1 MHIDDMNT
9 IYSATWSSTLTSDII
24 YNCSTVY
31 LAILITVG
39 VALNSRAMSLLMD
52 FNKVRE
58 LVFRG
63 KTHLKFL
70 ILLKLNV
77 TLVLRFKWILLP
89 LQAHKTEQ
97 TLMFMNLIASELAIA
112 VLLLLDFLG
121 SYTRGKIY
129 ERNSTICTM
138 SGFTHSFFCKQ

>member
-39 VALNSRAMSLLMD
+39 VALNSRAMTLLID
-52 FNKVRE
+52 FNKVRK

-63 KTHLKFL
+63 KNHLKFL
-70 ILLKLNV
+70 ILPN
-77 TLVLRFKWILLP
+77 
-89 LQAHKTEQ
+89 
-97 TLMFMNLIASELAIA
+97 IAT
-112 VLLLLDFLG
+112 V
-121 SYTRGKIY
+121 
-129 ERNSTICTM
+129 
-138 SGFTHSFFCKQ
+138 

>member
-1 MHIDDMNT
+1 MHLDDMNT
-9 IYSATWSSTLTSDII
+9 VYSATWSSTLTSDII

-77 TLVLRFKWILLP
+77 TLVLRFK
-89 LQAHKTEQ
+89 
-97 TLMFMNLIASELAIA
+97 
-112 VLLLLDFLG
+112 
-121 SYTRGKIY
+121 
-129 ERNSTICTM
+129 
-138 SGFTHSFFCKQ
+138 

>member
-39 VALNSRAMSLLMD
+39 VALNSRAMTLLID
-52 FNKVRE
+52 FNKVRK

-63 KTHLKFL
+63 KNHLKFL
-70 ILLKLNV
+70 IK
-77 TLVLRFKWILLP
+77 
-89 LQAHKTEQ
+89 
-97 TLMFMNLIASELAIA
+97 
-112 VLLLLDFLG
+112 
-121 SYTRGKIY
+121 
-129 ERNSTICTM
+129 
-138 SGFTHSFFCKQ
+138 